1 MGPLP
6 VKKPRGRP
14 KGSKKVTTVS
24 GQMVRV
30 NGLYSLI
37 GERSWLSF
45 LEALLKGQAGRFLL
59 V

>member
-24 GQMVRV
+24 GQIVRV
-30 NGLYSLI
+30 NGLHSFM
-37 GERSWLSF
+37 GEREAGCPF
-45 LEALLKGQAGRFLL
+45 LKDCWRDKQGGFS
-59 V
+59 

>member
-30 NGLYSLI
+30 NGLYSFWRGREKLAPFLKH
-37 GERSWLSF
+37 SWKDKQGGFS
-45 LEALLKGQAGRFLL
+45 
-59 V
+59 